1 MATLR
6 ERVPEPLEMPVG
18 IAGVAVGIVGIGIGY
33 ILTLM
38 GLVLVF
44 GLHGIAEDLTT
55 VESLSVTAIGLVV
68 VAIGLAGWRAF
79 MYFAY

>member
-6 ERVPEPLEMPVG
+6 ERVPAPLEMPVG
-18 IAGVAVGIVGIGIGY
+18 LSALVVGILGIGIGY

-44 GLHGIAEDLTT
+44 GLHGIAEELTT
-55 VESLSVTAIGLVV
+55 IESLTVTAIGILVV
-68 VAIGLAGWRAF
+68 AVGVAGWRGF